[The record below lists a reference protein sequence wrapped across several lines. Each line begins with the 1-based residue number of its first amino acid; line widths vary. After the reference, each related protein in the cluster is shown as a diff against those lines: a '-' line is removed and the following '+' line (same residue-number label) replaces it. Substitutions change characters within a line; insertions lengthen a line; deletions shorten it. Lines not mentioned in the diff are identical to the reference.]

1 VRFQYIPWR
10 LLAPA
15 HGEIGI
21 GKRRPPLHS
30 RRMKI
35 ALILVLAL
43 AASLHAQA
51 PAPPAQPP
59 APTGDRTNRTLFR
72 ASLPGGTYE
81 VSVGAIVAVASHEYI
96 VDGIARVTEVNID
109 TTGALVARFYY
120 LEPVTPQAPGGI
132 GAATVDKVQS
142 LMKEAAERSGQDV
155 WKKVVKNYP
164 TTTHARTIE
173 YRVTEKEHLSRI
185 FAGAEEAFRL
195 GKTIMVTID

>member
-1 VRFQYIPWR
+1 MKAALLLV
-10 LLAPA
+10 LLASA
-15 HGEIGI
+15 TLTAQET
-21 GKRRPPLHS
+21 KPPS
-30 RRMKI
+30 D
-35 ALILVLAL
+35 A
-43 AASLHAQA
+43 
-51 PAPPAQPP
+51 P
-59 APTGDRTNRTLFR
+59 APTGDRSNRVLFR

-81 VSVGAIVAVASHEYI
+81 VAVGAIVAVASHEYV

-120 LEPVTPQAPGGI
+120 LEPLTPNTPGGV

-142 LMKEAAERSGQDV
+142 LLKEAAERSGQDA

-195 GKTIMVTID
+195 NKTVMVKVE